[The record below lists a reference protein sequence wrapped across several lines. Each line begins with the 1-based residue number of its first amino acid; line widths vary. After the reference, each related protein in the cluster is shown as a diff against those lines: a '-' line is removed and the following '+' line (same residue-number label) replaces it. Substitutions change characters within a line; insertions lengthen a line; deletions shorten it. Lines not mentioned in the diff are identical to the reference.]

1 MHGLFHFMKQET
13 QVKTRATEIT
23 HSTNISSIKKN
34 QTKLWD
40 GRRSAVEE
48 VKVAVAVAEETKTT
62 DQCFFSI
69 SCCL

>member
-40 GRRSAVEE
+40 GRRSVEE
-48 VKVAVAVAEETKTT
+48 V
-62 DQCFFSI
+62 
-69 SCCL
+69 